1 MKVDAVMTACPT
13 FATAETT
20 LREVAQMMVDQDCGQ
35 IPVLG
40 GASGRKPVGVV
51 TDRDIVVR
59 AVAGGRN
66 PLELK
71 AGDCMTSPC
80 ITVKPDDSLLDC
92 CDAMERE
99 RIRRVLVVDGE
110 GNLCGIVS
118 QADVARS
125 AQTSKTAE
133 VVKIISA
140 PSGSV

>member
-1 MKVDAVMTACPT
+1 MKVDTVMTACPT
-13 FATAETT
+13 YATTDT
-20 LREVAQMMVDQDCGQ
+20 SLREVAQMMIDQDCGQ

-40 GASGRKPVGVV
+40 GASGRKPIGVV

-59 AVAGGRN
+59 TVAKGRN

-71 AGDCMTSPC
+71 AGDCMTTPC
-80 ITVKPDDSLLDC
+80 VTVKPGDTLAEC

-99 RIRRVLVVDGE
+99 QIRRVLVVDDD
-110 GNLCGIVS
+110 GNLCGIVA

-133 VVKIISA
+133 VVKTISSPA
-140 PSGSV
+140 GGA

>member
-1 MKVDAVMTACPT
+1 MKVDTVMTACPT
-13 FATAETT
+13 FATVETS

-40 GASGRKPVGVV
+40 GANGRKPVGVV

-59 AVAGGRN
+59 AVAKGRN
-66 PLELK
+66 PAELK
-71 AGDCMTSPC
+71 AGDCMTTPC
-80 ITVKPDDSLLDC
+80 VTVKPDDSLNEC

-99 RIRRVLVVDGE
+99 QIRRVLVVDND
-110 GNLCGIVS
+110 GNLCGIVA

-133 VVKIISA
+133 VVKNISA
-140 PSGSV
+140 PSESV

>member
-1 MKVDAVMTACPT
+1 MKVEDAMTACPT
-13 FATAETT
+13 FATASTT

-40 GASGRKPVGVV
+40 GDGGRKPIGVV

-59 AVAGGRN
+59 AVARGRN
-66 PLELK
+66 PQDLT
-71 AGDCMTSPC
+71 ARDCMTTPC
-80 ITVKPDDSLLDC
+80 VTVTPDDSLIAC

-99 RIRRVLVVDGE
+99 QIRRVLVVDDE
-110 GNLCGIVS
+110 GNLCGIVA

-133 VVKIISA
+133 VVKVISA
-140 PSGSV
+140 PSQTV